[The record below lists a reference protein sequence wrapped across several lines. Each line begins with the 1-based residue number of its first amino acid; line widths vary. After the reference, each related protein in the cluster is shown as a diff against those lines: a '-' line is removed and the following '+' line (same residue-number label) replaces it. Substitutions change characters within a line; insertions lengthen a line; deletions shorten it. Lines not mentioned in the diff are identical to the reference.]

1 MTETNILPEVIEA
14 PVSGYDAF
22 SLETLQDVHTFDGE
36 QREIAPVVYM
46 EKYGYY
52 AITRYAE
59 IQKAL
64 RDWRTCSSTDRPFYA
79 PSAFRPRTL
88 ILEDPPE
95 HTASKAAVFKVF
107 DAENLAT
114 MSTYFKAEAERLI
127 DNLLADG
134 PAEINA
140 YTDLSVK
147 YVLKVF
153 PDVLGLPEEG
163 RELLLKFGDAV
174 FNVFGPPSDLQAA
187 KLTSG
192 TEAMEW
198 VESNTARDVQA
209 DGGIGW
215 QLYSMADEG
224 KISEHTAQQI
234 LKSIFA
240 AGFDTTTASIASMI
254 RAFADN
260 PGEWQKLRENPGLVD
275 NAWEEAIRLYPASR
289 YGGRWATKETVLGGV
304 RIPEGAKILTMWLG
318 AGRDPRQYDA
328 PDEFRVDRD
337 LKNAHLSFGFGIHTC
352 AGNQVARLEARTL
365 LRAMVERIE
374 KIELIGEPRKTVNY
388 QAFGHDYVPVRLTP
402 AVSA

>member
-1 MTETNILPEVIEA
+1 MTQTPMQEAIDA
-14 PVSGYDAF
+14 PVSDYDAF
-22 SLETLQDVHTFDGE
+22 SLETLADVHKYDGE
-36 QREIAPVVYM
+36 QREIAPVVFM

-64 RDWRTCSSTDRPFYA
+64 RDWRTFSSTDRPFYA
-79 PSAFRPRTL
+79 PSPFRPRTL

-95 HTASKAAVFKVF
+95 HTASKSAVLKVF
-107 DAENLAT
+107 DEANLKK
-114 MSTYFKAEAERLI
+114 MGEYFKAEAERLI
-127 DNLLADG
+127 DGMLADG
-134 PAEINA
+134 PADINA

-153 PDVLGLPEEG
+153 PDVLGLPKEG

-174 FNVFGPPSDLQAA
+174 FNVFGPPSDLQAR
-187 KLTSG
+187 KLASG

-198 VESNTARDVQA
+198 VENNTAREVQSE
-209 DGGIGW
+209 GGIGW
-215 QLYSMADEG
+215 QLYNMADEG

-240 AGFDTTTASIASMI
+240 AGFDTTTASIASMV

-260 PGEWQKLRENPGLVD
+260 PAEWQKLRENPDLVD

-289 YGGRWATKETVLGGV
+289 YGGRSATKDTVLGGV
-304 RIPEGAKILTMWLG
+304 RIPAGAKILTMWLG
-318 AGRDPRQYDA
+318 AGRDPRQYDR
-328 PDEFRVDRD
+328 PDEFHVDRD
-337 LKNAHLSFGFGIHTC
+337 MKGGHLSFGFGIHTC
-352 AGNQVARLEARTL
+352 AGNLVARLEAKTL

-374 KIELIGEPRKTVNY
+374 RIELAGEPRKTVNY
-388 QAFGHDYVPVRLTP
+388 QAFGHDSVPVRLIP
-402 AVSA
+402 VAK